1 MAYSLNP
8 KLPRVRARAVD
19 MVRLEG
25 RSVRQTARYFG
36 FNPSTV
42 SRWVRSAPKAG
53 CWKISTQSSRPHH
66 HPGELETDIV
76 SRIVAIRKGT
86 GGRCAEVVHRMMLNE
101 GRKVSLSS
109 VKRTLGRRGLTK
121 KKSRCKKYFR
131 SGKRPAAGH
140 AGDLVQVDTIH
151 IMETPRKRIYI
162 YTLLDVHSRWA
173 YAEATEKIS
182 AVRSV
187 RFVKNAQRRAPFAF
201 RHLQSDHG
209 SEFSRKFTERVRIQH
224 RHSRVRQPNDNAHL
238 ERFNRTIQTEL
249 IKKLPNSFLEIHKKI
264 PGYLKYYNEERLHLG
279 LDLITPLESVKCCQA
294 ID

>member
-8 KLPRVRARAVD
+8 KLPRVRARAVE
-19 MVRLEG
+19 MVRFHG
-25 RSVRQTARYFG
+25 KSIRQTARYFG
-36 FNPSTV
+36 FNPATV
-42 SRWVRSAPKAG
+42 SRWVKSAPETG

-66 HPGELETDIV
+66 HPMELNAGIV
-76 SRIVAIRKGT
+76 GRIVEIRKET
-86 GGRCAEVVHRMMLNE
+86 GGRCAEVVHKMLIRE
-101 GRKVSLSS
+101 GKKVSLSS
-109 VKRTLGRRGLTK
+109 VKRTLDRKGLTK
-121 KKSRCKKYFR
+121 KKNPRKKYYQ
-131 SGKRPAAGH
+131 SGKRPGTQR

-151 IMETPRKRIYI
+151 LMESAKKRIYI

-173 YAEATEKIS
+173 YAEASEKIS

-187 RFVKNAQRRAPFAF
+187 QFVKNAQHRAPFIF

-209 SEFSRKFTERVRIQH
+209 SEFSRKFTERVRINH

-249 IKKLPNSFLEIHKKI
+249 IRKLPTACGHIRKKL

-279 LDLITPLESVKCCQA
+279 LDLITPLESVKCCEA